1 MISSGTILKVIDNS
15 GAVQAR
21 CIRILGNKKE
31 AKLGDHIVVSI
42 QKSKPNSRILEG
54 RVQKGL
60 ILQVKKPTRFI
71 DGSLLSQGL
80 NSIILLNNQGNPIGN
95 RLHSPIIFSLNDNSE
110 IPNWLSPISQKE
122 KELFYKLNIISQT
135 LI

>member
-1 MISSGTILKVIDNS
+1 
-15 GAVQAR
+15 
-21 CIRILGNKKE
+21 
-31 AKLGDHIVVSI
+31 
-42 QKSKPNSRILEG
+42 
-54 RVQKGL
+54 VQKGL